1 MESVESN
8 KSKEANLL
16 KAHLSIKQIK
26 YIKRKTYDL

>member
-16 KAHLSIKQIK
+16 KAPLK
-26 YIKRKTYDL
+26 YKTDQVYKEKNL